1 MVLRKKSAARLL
13 FQFLVVFSLFQK
25 NSSFDRLLENAEKSK
40 EKSAENDK
48 FNRIRCPLCRWRPR
62 ASSRWYCA
70 DVFVPPF
77 FHLGCGTAWNTFDT
91 RGRCPGCGYQW
102 RFTDCLR
109 CGGRSPHEDW
119 YESSSEAGGTNRS

>member
-1 MVLRKKSAARLL
+1 MVLLRKKSARQLY
-13 FQFLVVFSLFQK
+13 QFLVAFSLFQK
-25 NSSFDRLLENAEKSK
+25 SSSLNRLPENAEKSK
-40 EKSAENDK
+40 EKSADDK

-62 ASSRWYCA
+62 AYSRWYCA
-70 DVFVPPF
+70 DAFVPPF

-91 RGRCPGCGYQW
+91 RGRCPGCNYQW

-119 YESSSEAGGTNRS
+119 YESSAAAAGETN